1 MTDFKVYS
9 TDEVAKILG
18 VTRPTIHRYIKN
30 GKLKCFKLG
39 NRLVRITQEMLDDY
53 IEKHQSH
60 N

>member
-1 MTDFKVYS
+1 MTDFKIYS

-18 VTRPTIHRYIKN
+18 VTRPTIHRYIRS